1 MTEKQFQVRK
11 TEDFDK
17 WLKALKDLKAKGII
31 IRRLNAIA
39 TTGNFGKHKQL
50 KGQKNMFELII
61 DYGQGYRIYYKMLS
75 GVIVITIGGGI
86 KKDQKKD
93 IKRLSKK

>member
-1 MTEKQFQVRK
+1 
-11 TEDFDK
+11 
-17 WLKALKDLKAKGII
+17 
-31 IRRLNAIA
+31 
-39 TTGNFGKHKQL
+39 
-50 KGQKNMFELII
+50 MFELII
-61 DYGQGYRIYYKMLS
+61 DFGQGYRIYYKLLS